1 MPHIVDE
8 AIKTRQ
14 ASPFRGQLQER
25 EIVVEAGAIW
35 PTGVG
40 NDYVIPLGVPMSVVT
55 ASTNN
60 RYKPIRRTTLA
71 ASGAATIALTVNCA
85 DGFATGDV
93 IEVLAS
99 DDYTA
104 VTAGTVAS
112 CDYTNEI
119 IYLTAANTV
128 LGVTGDYVEV
138 TENGYSVNIGDAV
151 FLAESAQTRVEDTN
165 VPMPAKAYITGQVEV
180 AGLEAI
186 SPNCY
191 DPLIAGTQI
200 DGFDYIPTAPGA

>member
-1 MPHIVDE
+1 MPYIITE
-8 AIKTRQ
+8 NIKTRQ

-40 NDYVIPLGVPMSVVT
+40 KDEVIPLGVPMSVVT

-71 ASGAATIALTVNCA
+71 AAGAATIALTVNCA
-85 DGFATGDV
+85 DGFATGDI
-93 IEVLAS
+93 IEMLGSA
-99 DDYTA
+99 DYVAKTA
-104 VTAGTVAS
+104 ATVAS
-112 CDYTNEI
+112 VDYTNEI
-119 IYLTAANTV
+119 IYLTVANAVT
-128 LGVTGDYVEV
+128 GITGDYVEV
-138 TENGYSVNIGDAV
+138 TENGYSANIGGAV
-151 FLAESAQTRVEDTN
+151 FLAESVQTKLEGSN

-191 DPLIAGTQI
+191 DALIEGTQI
-200 DGFDYIPTAPGA
+200 SGFDYIPTAPGA